1 MAQPAP
7 RTRNT
12 RGKGAERAAF
22 GSRKEGGKSYAY
34 QETGGEQLRWGGRC
48 GVGAVHARCLLVA
61 CLTHCPCI
69 PVASRRHSTS
79 IQEASPL
86 YGPSIPVAS
95 LLHARPFKSVFVS
108 LLPVTVKVTGM
119 LLVCVR
125 HAIGM
130 PRVCVEDARHHHLHL
145 HLNIQRHK
153 IGMG

>member
-1 MAQPAP
+1 LRKLEPIKNDYQNAAGKAQRPCTL
-7 RTRNT
+7 RD
-12 RGKGAERAAF
+12 GGRAA
-22 GSRKEGGKSYAY
+22 KVGGKCAVG
-34 QETGGEQLRWGGRC
+34 T
-48 GVGAVHARCLLVA
+48 GAVHARCLLVA

-79 IQEASPL
+79 IREASPL

-119 LLVCVR
+119 LLAYVR

-130 PRVCVEDARHHHLHL
+130 PRVCVGYALHHHLHPY
-145 HLNIQRHK
+145 LNIQRHK